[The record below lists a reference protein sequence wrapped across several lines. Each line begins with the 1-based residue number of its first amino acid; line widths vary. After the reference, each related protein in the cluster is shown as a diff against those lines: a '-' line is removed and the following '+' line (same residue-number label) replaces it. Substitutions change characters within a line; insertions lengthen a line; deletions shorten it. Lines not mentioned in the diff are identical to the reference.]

1 LNKELISFSPAAI
14 PPEASISPTLLTRAR
29 LIAAEYA
36 KLAAQNAENYD
47 VAVAKKIGELGPVT
61 TALKDW
67 QNAQHVGLQILAY
80 TMKDVHRYMS
90 RS

>member
-1 LNKELISFSPAAI
+1 MRIDKSLTLSKGADFFSLQAAI

-29 LIAAEYA
+29 LVAAEHA

-67 QNAQHVGLQILAY
+67 QDAQHVGVQTLHA
-80 TMKDVHRYMS
+80 S
-90 RS
+90 